1 MKHKYSVG
9 LVWSEEDK
17 AFIANVP
24 ELPGCFSD
32 GPTQEEAL
40 KNVEVVIDEWI
51 ETAKELKRPIPEPM
65 DTRRLEAMARE
76 FQEGLQNHIRREVES
91 AVNRVLEDL
100 ARAQNPM
107 VIMGTGQVLVGSVGD
122 PSDWWKKSSR

>member
-1 MKHKYSVG
+1 MKHKYSVQ

-17 AFIANVP
+17 AFIAQVP
-24 ELPGCFSD
+24 ELPGCFAD

-51 ETAKELKRPIPEPM
+51 ETANELKRPVPEPM
-65 DTRRLEAMARE
+65 DSGRFEAMARE
-76 FQEGLQNHIRREVES
+76 FQEGLEKHIRREVET

-107 VIMGTGQVLVGSVGD
+107 VILGSGQVLVGNVGD
-122 PSDWWKKSSR
+122 SSDWWKRSSR